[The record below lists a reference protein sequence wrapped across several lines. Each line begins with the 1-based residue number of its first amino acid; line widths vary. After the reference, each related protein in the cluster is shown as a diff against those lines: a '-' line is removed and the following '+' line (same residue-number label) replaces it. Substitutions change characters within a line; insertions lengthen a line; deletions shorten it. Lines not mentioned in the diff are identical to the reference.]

1 VVLAEREAGLLGV
14 PTGRPALRFVRI
26 SRDQCGDVVER
37 VESVARG
44 DRYLIEVDIIPPA
57 RTLR

>member
-1 VVLAEREAGLLGV
+1 
-14 PTGRPALRFVRI
+14 
-26 SRDQCGDVVER
+26 ER